1 MATKSDN
8 VTTGNILQ
16 RELLLR
22 TLASWRFFLLST
34 LPPVV
39 WVIFI
44 SPPGALRVVTASL
57 SGMVCFG
64 SWRIWLDM
72 RYFAL
77 ITQENNDQAGEGL
90 FIIWRCERLRMLT
103 LSERQKG
110 ALNQLR
116 RTLIMIAAM
125 WGIWL
130 FALAI

>member
-1 MATKSDN
+1 M
-8 VTTGNILQ
+8 
-16 RELLLR
+16 
-22 TLASWRFFLLST
+22 
-34 LPPVV
+34 
-39 WVIFI
+39 IFI
-44 SPPGALRVVTASL
+44 SPPGALRVVTALL

-90 FIIWRCERLRMLT
+90 FIIWRRERLRMLT

>member
-8 VTTGNILQ
+8 VTTGSILQ

-44 SPPGALRVVTASL
+44 SPPGALRVVTALL

-90 FIIWRCERLRMLT
+90 FIIWRRERLRMLT